1 MGDDGREQGGLRV
14 APLVLI
20 ACEAALAIAW
30 VLDFAVFR
38 PPFPTGYQGRAA
50 LAPLYAFPIPVLRVQ
65 AIAFAAIAFLLLR
78 ASDRLADPA
87 RTRPR
92 AFGAALFAAAILLP
106 LALFWTRQDL
116 GELGSQFEIYR
127 GDEFLLDARRIGSP
141 GAFGSLGAFLANYVR
156 SMPSLS
162 LHGSHF
168 PPGHAVLLFLVAKVF
183 GASVFAAGAAVLVLF
198 AAGVVVAWR
207 AIEELF
213 PGRAARQA
221 ALLILACPS
230 ALDFA
235 CSSMDAVF
243 FLFAALALR
252 AGLRAFSA
260 EGTARQAVAAGVL
273 LLVAAFFSFSTF
285 PLGLA
290 LVFYACFA
298 GRHALRRTAFR
309 LALAGAAFASAA
321 LLLDGATGFALWK
334 CVPEARRL
342 GMELMTRAVDG
353 DPRSYFLQFDY
364 GNVVAFAIGAG
375 VGLLPALVERLRAR
389 PVLAEPWTPAA
400 LLALAA
406 MGFSGIYFMETERIW
421 LFALPWVAAAA
432 LAAGPFERGSLR
444 LLLGSGLAQALAMEI
459 GLFTLW

>member
-1 MGDDGREQGGLRV
+1 LGDDGREQGGLRV

-20 ACEAALAIAW
+20 ACEAALAVAW
-30 VLDFAVFR
+30 VLDFAAFR

-65 AIAFAAIAFLLLR
+65 AIAFVVLACALLR
-78 ASDRLADPA
+78 ASDRLADLSRTSA
-87 RTRPR
+87 RT
-92 AFGAALFAAAILLP
+92 FGAALFAAAIVLP

-116 GELGSQFEIYR
+116 RELGSQFEIYR

-141 GAFGSLGAFLANYVR
+141 GSFGSLGAFLANYVR
-156 SMPSLS
+156 NMPNLS

-168 PPGHAVLLFLVAKVF
+168 PPGHAVLLFLVGKAFGEGVF
-183 GASVFAAGAAVLVLF
+183 TAGAAVLVLF
-198 AAGVVVAWR
+198 AAGTVVAWR
-207 AIEELF
+207 AAEELF
-213 PGRAARQA
+213 PGKPARQA
-221 ALLILACPS
+221 ALLLLACPS

-235 CSSMDAVF
+235 CTSMDAVF

-252 AGLRAFSA
+252 SGLRAFSA
-260 EGTARQAVAAGVL
+260 RGTARQAILTGVL

-290 LVFYACFA
+290 LLFYACFS
-298 GRHALRRTAFR
+298 GRHALRRTAAG
-309 LALAGAAFASAA
+309 LALTGAAFAAGA

-353 DPRSYFLQFDY
+353 DPRAYTLQFDY

-375 VGLLPALVERLRAR
+375 VALLPALVERLRAR

-406 MGFSGIYFMETERIW
+406 MSFSGIYFMETERIW
-421 LFALPWVAAAA
+421 LFALPWVAASAV
-432 LAAGPFERGSLR
+432 AAGPFERGSLR
-444 LLLGSGLAQALAMEI
+444 LLLGCGLAQALAMEI

>member
-1 MGDDGREQGGLRV
+1 LGDDGREQGGLRV

-65 AIAFAAIAFLLLR
+65 ALAFAALAFALLS
-78 ASDRLADPA
+78 ASDRLADPS

-92 AFGAALFAAAILLP
+92 AFGAALFAAANLLP

-116 GELGSQFEIYR
+116 GELGSQCEIYR
-127 GDEFLLDARRIGSP
+127 GDEFLLDARHI
-141 GAFGSLGAFLANYVR
+141 GSLGTFLANYVR
-156 SMPSLS
+156 NMPSLS

-168 PPGHAVLLFLVAKVF
+168 PPGHAVLLFLVGKTFGEGTFPA
-183 GASVFAAGAAVLVLF
+183 GASVLALF
-198 AAGVVVAWR
+198 AAGIVVAWR
-207 AIEELF
+207 AIEVLA

-221 ALLILACPS
+221 ALLLLASPS

-235 CSSMDAVF
+235 CTSMDAVF

-252 AGLRAFSA
+252 AGLRAFSP
-260 EGTARQAVAAGVL
+260 EGTPRQAIGTGIL

-290 LVFYACFA
+290 LLFYACFT
-298 GRHALRRTAFR
+298 GRHALGRTAAR
-309 LALAGAAFASAA
+309 LAWTGGAFVAAA

-342 GMELMTRAVDG
+342 GQELMARAVDG
-353 DPRSYFLQFDY
+353 DPRSFFLQFDY

-375 VGLLPALVERLRAR
+375 VALLAALVARLRAR

-421 LFALPWVAAAA
+421 IFALPWIAAAA
-432 LAAGPFERGSLR
+432 VAAGPFEGGSLR
-444 LLLGSGLAQALAMEI
+444 LLLGSGLAQTLAMEI

>member
-1 MGDDGREQGGLRV
+1 LGENAGEQDGLRV

-38 PPFPTGYQGRAA
+38 PPFPVGYQGRAA

-65 AIAFAAIAFLLLR
+65 ALAFAVLAFALLR
-78 ASDRLADPA
+78 ASVRLSDPSRTRA
-87 RTRPR
+87 RT
-92 AFGAALFAAAILLP
+92 FGAVLFAAAILLP

-116 GELGSQFEIYR
+116 AELGSQFEIYR
-127 GDEFLLDARRIGSP
+127 GDEFLLDARRIGS
-141 GAFGSLGAFLANYVR
+141 LGAFLANYVR
-156 SMPSLS
+156 NMPSLS

-168 PPGHAVLLFLVAKVF
+168 PPGHAVLLFLVGKLLGEGTF
-183 GASVFAAGAAVLVLF
+183 PAGAAVLALF
-198 AAGVVVAWR
+198 AAGVVVAWGAVER
-207 AIEELF
+207 LF
-213 PGRAARQA
+213 PGRPARQA
-221 ALLILACPS
+221 ALLLLACPS

-235 CSSMDAVF
+235 CTSMDAVF
-243 FLFAALALR
+243 LLFAALALR
-252 AGLRAFSA
+252 AGLRAFSP
-260 EGTARQAVAAGVL
+260 EGTARQAIGTGVL

-285 PLGLA
+285 PVGLV
-290 LVFYACFA
+290 LLFYACFA
-298 GRHALRRTAFR
+298 GRHALKRTAAR
-309 LALAGAAFASAA
+309 LALSGGAFAASA

-342 GMELMTRAVDG
+342 GLELMARAVDG
-353 DPRSYFLQFDY
+353 DPRSRFLQFDY
-364 GNVVAFAIGAG
+364 GNLVAFAIGSG
-375 VGLLPALVERLRAR
+375 VALLPALVERLRAR

-406 MGFSGIYFMETERIW
+406 MGVSGIYFMETERIW

-432 LAAGPFERGSLR
+432 VAVGPFESGSLR